1 MFLSI
6 VDWDQLRIYASGK
19 KDGVD
24 CILLPNIG
32 LGYNHIVRVLEFVD
46 GTRWIARLRMPS
58 LDNSTSDRA
67 SITMEFTTTSLV
79 MSVTDI
85 PVQFIHA
92 VEPKIHYLVK
102 ASFMLMDCL
111 EGNVG
116 MDLGMEVPS
125 DRKTSFFN
133 EMAHIHVRNQRR
145 YLAS

>member
-1 MFLSI
+1 LFLSL
-6 VDWDQLRIYASGK
+6 VDWDQLRIYASSK
-19 KDGVD
+19 KIGVD
-24 CILLPNIG
+24 CVLLPNIG

-58 LDNSTSDRA
+58 LDSSTSDRA
-67 SITMEFTTTSLV
+67 SITTEFTTTSLV

-85 PVQFIHA
+85 PVPFIHA

-133 EMAHIHVRNQRR
+133 KMAHIHVRNQRR